1 MHSEVQWLKKDPFM
15 PVFELN
21 QIDTTA
27 PVLEFRHVALS
38 FGDTEVL
45 RDVSFTL
52 HQNELICLTGTAG
65 TGKTVTLMLAM
76 GLLQPD
82 DGQILI
88 YGQEIEHLSEEALLA
103 LRSRHLGITFQED
116 ALFTSLSVFDNAA
129 YRLVEQ
135 GWPETDIQSAVTEI
149 IDLVGLTEAMWKTPE
164 ELSGGMKRRLEI
176 ARALV
181 GWPSIMLFDEPT
193 AGLDP
198 VNAKNILDLILQARD
213 LHQTSAIFVSKEL
226 HIIPYLAS
234 HRAQKDPD
242 SGEVLIVRASPDNL
256 PNTHVMVLADG
267 IMSFW
272 GTAGEFAVSHAA
284 SVLPLTHP
292 EQIPHEPEIYIP
304 ITIQSIRKPNG
315 DSENS

>member
-1 MHSEVQWLKKDPFM
+1 M
-15 PVFELN
+15 PVLELN
-21 QIDTTA
+21 QSDTSV

-45 RDVSFTL
+45 RDLSFKL

-82 DGQILI
+82 EGQILI
-88 YGQEIEHLSEEALLA
+88 YGKEIEHLSEEELLA

-116 ALFTSLSVFDNAA
+116 ALFTSLSVYENAA

-135 GWPETDIQSAVTEI
+135 GWSDDAIRTAVTEI
-149 IDLVGLTEAMWKTPE
+149 IALVGLTDAMWKTPE

-226 HIIPYLAS
+226 HIIPYLAT
-234 HRAQKDPD
+234 HRAQPNPEH
-242 SGEVLIVRASPDNL
+242 GEVQIVRAGHDNL
-256 PNTHVMVLADG
+256 PNTHVLVLSEG
-267 IMSFW
+267 VVSFW
-272 GTAGEFAVSHAA
+272 GTVEEFSASHAA

-304 ITIQSIRKPNG
+304 ITNQSVRKQTR